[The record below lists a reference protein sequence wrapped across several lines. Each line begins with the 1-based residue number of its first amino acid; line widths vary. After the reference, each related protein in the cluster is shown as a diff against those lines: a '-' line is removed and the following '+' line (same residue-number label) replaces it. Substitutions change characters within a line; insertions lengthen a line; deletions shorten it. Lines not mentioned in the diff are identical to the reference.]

1 MNKRNKIMCYCNII
15 RGFACDICIIACLV
29 GCFFLGWAFGVR
41 HMRHEAVSFN
51 VATYQANESG
61 GPEFVWKNME
71 NK

>member
-1 MNKRNKIMCYCNII
+1 M
-15 RGFACDICIIACLV
+15 FVLLV
-29 GCFFLGWAFGVR
+29 VFFLGWAFGVR

>member
-1 MNKRNKIMCYCNII
+1 MCYCNII

-29 GCFFLGWAFGVR
+29 GCFFLGWSFGVR

-51 VATYQANESG
+51 VATYQANENG

>member
-1 MNKRNKIMCYCNII
+1 MNKRNKIMCYCNNSWI
-15 RGFACDICIIACLV
+15 CNICIMVCLI

-51 VATYQANESG
+51 VATYQANENG